1 MIERQG
7 SDHGEQSGERKEIDV
22 SDLRHSAA
30 DAQGH
35 SGDRDQAEPHDVP
48 LRKAGPGGHGAGN
61 ARVSVDAE
69 A

>member
-7 SDHGEQSGERKEIDV
+7 SDHGEQSGERKEIDA
-22 SDLRHSAA
+22 SDLRQSAA
-30 DAQGH
+30 DPQGH